1 MMARRYGVFAAATGI
16 LGCALG
22 AAPANA
28 TMTIDGNLSDWG
40 VVVVDTPATGGCS
53 NTSSTN
59 AAICH
64 STDYS
69 PVGAVGVGQT
79 LAGGGKLLG
88 YTVQDGNDTSNN
100 YGNAP
105 GYLAPLYGGQNYDA
119 EFLGIAQ
126 QNGKLYVTIV
136 TGHRPDDGSTQWG
149 PGDLRMAISSA
160 GGPANG
166 TYGVELGGGTA
177 TSATSGT
184 AITTIGGNGSTYS
197 MNSQGYTSGVTSLA
211 GQTVGSI
218 WKQGASVNG
227 TTGTMF
233 LPGAEGTEAT
243 QIDQNHHGSS
253 AGMIDAIYETRNDYG
268 KQHNIIELQIDIASL
283 LQTADNNLWTAYSLN
298 LEWGPDCGN
307 DLILSG
313 VQFSSND
320 IPEPASLSIL
330 LMGLG
335 AAVWKRRR
343 KAA

>member
-1 MMARRYGVFAAATGI
+1 MGKRYGVFVAGLGI

-22 AAPANA
+22 SASASA
-28 TMTIDGNLSDWG
+28 TMSVDGNLADWG
-40 VVVVDTPATGGCS
+40 VTVVDTPATGTCS

-64 STDYS
+64 NTDYS
-69 PVGAVGVGQT
+69 PVAAVGTGHI

-88 YTVQDGNDTSNN
+88 FTVQDGNDTSNN

-105 GYLAPLYGGQNYDA
+105 GYLAPYYGGQNYDA

-126 QNGKLYVTIV
+126 ENGKLYVTIV
-136 TGHRPDDGSTQWG
+136 TGQRPDNGSTEWG
-149 PGDLRMAISSA
+149 PGDLRMAVSSL

-184 AITTIGGNGSTYS
+184 AITTVGGNGSTYS
-197 MNSQGYTSGVTSLA
+197 MNSEGYTSGVTSLS

-218 WKQGASVNG
+218 WKQGASVNA

-233 LPGAEGTEAT
+233 LPGVVNTEAT
-243 QIDQNHHGSS
+243 QIDQNHHGSA
-253 AGMIDAIYETRNDYG
+253 AGAVDAIYETRNDYG
-268 KQHNIIELQIDIASL
+268 TQHNIIELELDIASL
-283 LQTADNNLWTAYSLN
+283 LQTTDTSLWTAYSLN

-307 DLILSG
+307 DLIVSG
-313 VQFSSND
+313 VQFAAND
-320 IPEPASLSIL
+320 IPEPASFSIL
-330 LMGLG
+330 LLGLG
-335 AAVWKRRR
+335 AAAWKRRR